1 MTLLSVAI
9 PTCQRGTLVPE
20 SLRAYLGILHK
31 VISTKNFF
39 DLLQRKH
46 TKQRISNVRALAR
59 HEAVKYTEM
68 CCKPKRVRRYAIDL
82 SQLVQFDE
90 A

>member
-1 MTLLSVAI
+1 MALLSVAI
-9 PTCQRGTLVPE
+9 PTCQRGTLVPQN
-20 SLRAYLGILHK
+20 LRAYLGILRK
-31 VISTKNFF
+31 VILTKNFF

-46 TKQRISNVRALAR
+46 TKQRISNVRTLVR
-59 HEAVKYTEM
+59 HEPVKYTEM
-68 CCKPKRVRRYAIDL
+68 GCKPKCVRNHAIDL